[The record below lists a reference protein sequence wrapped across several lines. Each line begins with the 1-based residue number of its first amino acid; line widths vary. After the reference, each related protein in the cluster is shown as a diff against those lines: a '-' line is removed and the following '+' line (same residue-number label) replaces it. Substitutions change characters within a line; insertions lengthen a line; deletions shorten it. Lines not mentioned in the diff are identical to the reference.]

1 MAELERFTVSMDRRL
16 LEQFD
21 ARNKEHGYDNRSE
34 AIRDLIRK
42 EMVAEEWNAP
52 DGKARVAATVTIVY
66 DHHKFDLARQMV
78 ELQHEHGDTVVTTT
92 HVHLDHDNCL
102 EVIILRG
109 ESARVQELARRLIA
123 MKGVK
128 HGQGVFTTEGSNI
141 V

>member
-1 MAELERFTVSMDRRL
+1 MPDLERFTVSMDRRL
-16 LEQFD
+16 LENFD
-21 ARNKEHGYDNRSE
+21 ARNKLHGYDNRSE

-52 DGKARVAATVTIVY
+52 DETARVAATVTLVY

-78 ELQHEHGDTVVTTT
+78 DLQHEYSHNVVTTT
-92 HVHLDHDNCL
+92 HVHLDDDNCL

-109 ESARVQELARRLIA
+109 ERGKVQDIARRLIA
-123 MKGVK
+123 LKGVK
-128 HGQGVFTTEGSNI
+128 HGEGVFTTEGANI